1 MSTIARIL
9 FLSPAPGN
17 SYQSS
22 LVVQKYGLGR
32 PHAVAACILPL
43 HAGFC
48 IWQPLFSAMAIPP
61 LASDAYSRFFQP
73 LTAG

>member
-1 MSTIARIL
+1 MSTMARIL

-22 LVVQKYGLGR
+22 LVVQKHGLGR
-32 PHAVAACILPL
+32 PYAVAACILPL

-48 IWQPLFSAMAIPP
+48 IWLPLFSALAIPP
-61 LASDAYSRFFQP
+61 LATDALLAF
-73 LTAG
+73 L

>member
-1 MSTIARIL
+1 MACGNI
-9 FLSPAPGN
+9 FCPPPPGN

-22 LVVQKYGLGR
+22 LVVQKYGLGH
-32 PHAVAACILPL
+32 PYAVAACILPL

-61 LASDAYSRFFQP
+61 LATEAHSRFFQP